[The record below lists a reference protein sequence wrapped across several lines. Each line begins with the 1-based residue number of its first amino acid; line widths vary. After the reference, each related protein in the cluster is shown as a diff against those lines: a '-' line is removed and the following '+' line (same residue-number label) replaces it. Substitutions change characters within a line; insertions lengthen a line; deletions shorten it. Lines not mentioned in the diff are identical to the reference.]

1 MLSFVGRSSGQF
13 CNGVS
18 RREFLQVGALGAG
31 VTLADMLRARAAF
44 GDSRT
49 KRVPKAAILI
59 NLAGGP
65 PHMEMYDPKPDAPAE
80 FRGETGA
87 IPTSVPGVQIGELL
101 PLHAR
106 MMDKMSVIRS
116 VIAGAP
122 EHSDSV
128 QMTGYPETITKLQQ
142 RPSVGSVI
150 SKVRG
155 KPGDVPAFVSL
166 RPGQPT
172 LGDPFGWGVQPG
184 YLGVSHQPFTPGGGS
199 EPRKN
204 LLLPK
209 ELTHSRVDDRV
220 NLLKSFD
227 KLRRDIDGRK
237 AMEGMD
243 SFTQQ
248 ALEIVMSGKVYRALD
263 LQNEEP
269 KTLARYKGI
278 ETFLTAR
285 RLVEAGVSCVTFNF
299 NAVVNDGRT
308 VVNWDTHKNHFP
320 EIRLQLPQYDLGVTT
335 LVQDLYDRGL
345 QDDVVVLAWGEFGR
359 TPRINKDAGRDHWPD
374 VMSALI
380 VGGGLKMGQVIGS
393 SSLTAEQP
401 KDRPYKVQ
409 QVLATLYRALGIDPA
424 TTFPDNSGRPMYVLD
439 ERSPV
444 VELL

>member
-1 MLSFVGRSSGQF
+1 MLSIFGRSTGAF

-18 RREFLQVGALGAG
+18 RRQFLQIGALGAG
-31 VTLADMLRARAAF
+31 VTLADLLRARAAL
-44 GDSRT
+44 GDSST

-87 IPTSVPGVQIGELL
+87 IRTNVPGVQIGELL

-128 QMTGYPETITKLQQ
+128 QMTGYPEPITKLQK

-155 KPGDVPAFVSL
+155 KPGEVPAFVSL
-166 RPGQPT
+166 RPGQTPV
-172 LGDPFGWGVQPG
+172 GDPFGWGVQAG
-184 YLGVSHQPFTPGGGS
+184 YLGVSHQPFTPGEGGDT
-199 EPRKN
+199 RKN

-209 ELTHSRVDDRV
+209 GLTPSRLDDRV

-227 KLRRDIDGRK
+227 TLRRDIDTRQT
-237 AMEGMD
+237 MEGMD
-243 SFTQQ
+243 SFQQQ
-248 ALEIVMSGKVYRALD
+248 ALEMVTSGKVYRALD
-263 LQNEEP
+263 LKNEP
-269 KTLARYKGI
+269 LKTLDRYKGV
-278 ETFLTAR
+278 EQFLTAR

-299 NAVVNDGRT
+299 NAVVNNGRT

-359 TPRINKDAGRDHWPD
+359 TPRINKDAGRDHWPA

-393 SSLTAEQP
+393 SSSTAEQP
-401 KDRPYKVQ
+401 KDRPYTVQ
-409 QVLATLYRALGIDPA
+409 QVLATFYQALGIDPA
-424 TTFPDNSGRPMYVLD
+424 MTFPDNSGRPMYLLD
-439 ERSPV
+439 EREPV
-444 VELL
+444 KELL

>member
-18 RREFLQVGALGAG
+18 RREFLQIGALGAG
-31 VTLADMLRARAAF
+31 VTLADLLRAQAAL
-44 GDSRT
+44 GDSPT
-49 KRVPKAAILI
+49 KRAPKAAILI

-65 PHMEMYDPKPDAPAE
+65 PHMEMYDPKPNAPAE

-87 IPTSVPGVQIGELL
+87 ISSNVPGVQIGELL

-106 MMDKMSVIRS
+106 MMDKMAVIRS
-116 VIAGAP
+116 VVAGAP

-128 QMTGYPETITKLQQ
+128 QMTGFPEPITRLQK

-155 KPGDVPAFVSL
+155 GAGDVPAFVSL
-166 RPGQPT
+166 RREQTT
-172 LGDPFGWGVQPG
+172 LGDPFGWGVEPG
-184 YLGVSHQPFTPGGGS
+184 YLGVAHRPFSARSDGPGL
-199 EPRKN
+199 RN
-204 LLLPK
+204 LQLADGVTR
-209 ELTHSRVDDRV
+209 THFEDRV
-220 NLLKSFD
+220 GLLKSFD
-227 KLRRDIDGRK
+227 KLRRDIDATN
-237 AMEGMD
+237 AMQGMD
-243 SFTQQ
+243 TFTQQ
-248 ALEIVMSGKVYRALD
+248 ALEMVTSGKVHRALD
-263 LQNEEP
+263 LKNEDP

-278 ETFLTAR
+278 ENFLTAR

-320 EIRLQLPQYDLGVTT
+320 DIRLQLPQYDLGVTT
-335 LVQDLYDRGL
+335 LVQDIYDRGM

-393 SSLTAEQP
+393 SSPTAEQP
-401 KDRPYKVQ
+401 KDRPYTVQ
-409 QVLATLYRALGIDPA
+409 QVLATFYRALGIDPA
-424 TTFPDNSGRPMYVLD
+424 ITFPDNSGRPMYVLD

-444 VELL
+444 AELV